1 MFASTRCFWGWS
13 QPFCHCEWEGMQY
26 VSDHWVW
33 RSTFHIIYLKTGWW
47 SLLKYGFIIF
57 TNMLHYDKFIYCNIM
72 VKLRHVLLFSYYPHH
87 RVLSLLS
94 IISGASFHTRVRSQE
109 PFQCRCLRIFFV
121 FRKRE
126 AHKGRWLYYSLGCSH
141 CCLPC
146 IWSWVSKKTVPNPQ
160 LPRDTDFWY
169 AQSVFSFYERKG
181 KGSRISTP
189 SHLMACQISHQN

>member
-1 MFASTRCFWGWS
+1 MAFAYSWQNLIFTWTL
-13 QPFCHCEWEGMQY
+13 
-26 VSDHWVW
+26 
-33 RSTFHIIYLKTGWW
+33 STFVLADLKMTATCLLLPDVFGDDPSLFVIVNEKVCSMSVITGFDVSHLHMIIYLKTGWW

-72 VKLRHVLLFSYYPHH
+72 VKLRHILLFSYYPHH

-126 AHKGRWLYYSLGCSH
+126 AHKGR
-141 CCLPC
+141 
-146 IWSWVSKKTVPNPQ
+146 
-160 LPRDTDFWY
+160 
-169 AQSVFSFYERKG
+169 
-181 KGSRISTP
+181 
-189 SHLMACQISHQN
+189 